1 MTQDNNALPVERLNG
16 ADLDNMLEEF
26 SVFELDERLEF
37 VAWCDT
43 NCSCTS
49 GSGAS

>member
-1 MTQDNNALPVERLNG
+1 METHEVVASDLERT
-16 ADLDNMLEEF
+16 LEEF

-37 VAWCDT
+37 VAWCDK
-43 NCSCTS
+43 NCACTS